1 MADEADLA
9 QTWDWTERQNVLAYL
24 VCESFSHFMDA
35 SFCVF
40 LVALGKHN
48 NCIWVLQWNLIPEQ
62 AHVTVVALET
72 VDHDEQVHSNEAS
85 VNLGLVRSAA
95 FNDPLLGDL
104 LTASDHVDEL
114 GILVNSV
121 AFFEDYWSQSNVGFI
136 QTTSS
141 NFEKTNSI
149 FEFFILLLNFKFLP
163 FGLCKFLVC
172 VSNILVFILWQQGKI
187 TSWNYLSENT
197 LTPSF
202 PCLLFV
208 FHL

>member
-1 MADEADLA
+1 M
-9 QTWDWTERQNVLAYL
+9 
-24 VCESFSHFMDA
+24 
-35 SFCVF
+35 
-40 LVALGKHN
+40 
-48 NCIWVLQWNLIPEQ
+48 
-62 AHVTVVALET
+62 VALET

-85 VNLGLVRSAA
+85 VNLGLIRSTA
-95 FNDPLLGDL
+95 FNYPLLGDL

-114 GILVNSV
+114 GILINSV
-121 AFFEDYWSQSNVGFI
+121 AFFEDYRSQSNVGFI

-141 NFEKTNSI
+141 NLEKTNSI